1 MFTFV
6 MLHGPSPWLARPVRQ
21 LISCKSSSG
30 TPLPQLRFRSRSY
43 LTAAAS
49 CKTAEEESTF
59 TVEDAGKQRLDA
71 FLSGQMP
78 DASRAR
84 LQAAIRDGFVRVNG
98 GVPSKPGLA
107 LRPGDVVACR
117 LPPPRSM
124 EASPEDIPLDVVY
137 EDEHL
142 LVVNKAAGMVI
153 HPAPGNYSGTLVN
166 ALLHRFGLPP
176 VRLEAEDHPTA
187 GHSVEAAQGGGEDEE
202 DEGDGPWALPE
213 VATGVG
219 HPGGRVIRPGIV
231 HRLDKGTTG
240 LLVAAKDEL
249 TLTGL
254 AAQFKAHTVERMYHA
269 LVLGVPRHE
278 EGTVET
284 NIGRDIRDRKKMGT
298 FPFMSSRGR
307 HAISGYRVIEPLADG
322 SAAWTAWRLRTGRT
336 HQIRVHTR
344 HLGHPLLADDSYG
357 GSGGSAVAAIG
368 RGKSARQV
376 VAHKVL
382 KLLARPALHA
392 KTLGFVHPV
401 TGAAL
406 KFDSELP
413 EDFAAALSELRN
425 LGDK

>member
-1 MFTFV
+1 MTTIVMF
-6 MLHGPSPWLARPVRQ
+6 HGPSPWLARPMQR
-21 LISCKSSSG
+21 LISCRTFSG
-30 TPLPQLRFRSRSY
+30 TPQPQLRSRSRSY
-43 LTAAAS
+43 LTTAATS
-49 CKTAEEESTF
+49 KTAEEESTF
-59 TVEDAGKQRLDA
+59 TVEGAGKQRLDA

-84 LQAAIRDGFVRVNG
+84 LQAAIRDGFVRVND

-107 LRPGDVVACR
+107 LRPGDVVACC
-117 LPPPRSM
+117 LPPTPSM

-176 VRLEAEDHPTA
+176 VRLDPEGPPT
-187 GHSVEAAQGGGEDEE
+187 GHSVEDAQGKGEEEEE

-213 VATGVG
+213 VAAGVG

-240 LLVAAKDEL
+240 LLVAAKDER

-254 AAQFKAHTVERMYHA
+254 AAQFKAHTVERVYHA
-269 LVLGVPRHE
+269 LVLGVPKQE
-278 EGTVET
+278 EGTVQT

-307 HAISGYRVIEPLADG
+307 QAISGFKVIEPLAGG

-336 HQIRVHTR
+336 HQIRVHAR

-368 RGKSARQV
+368 RGKSARQT

-382 KLLARPALHA
+382 KLLGRPALHA

-413 EDFAAALSELRN
+413 EDFAAALSELRA
-425 LGDK
+425 LD